1 MIFTWLSCRAPPTC
15 CPEYSKSGRRAA
27 PAPTPGTRRWRRRRR
42 GWRAGAGLS
51 WPGPG
56 RSPHQV
62 GTQTRGDKEFDGQTG
77 RKDGFC
83 SLFNHPPLRS
93 LSSQRSPS
101 LKIPFT
107 QHPLHSTSPSL
118 NISFTQHPLHTKS
131 PSLSDPLHSTSPSLR
146 DPLHSEIPF
155 TQPSLHSASPS
166 LSLPFT
172 QDSLHS
178 TSLISP
184 IRPSSPPP
192 GSHLGG
198 AGGIVEHNEQPP
210 DQLPP
215 GGQVRL
221 SPGWSRWYS

>member
-27 PAPTPGTRRWRRRRR
+27 PAPTPGTRRWIRRRR
-42 GWRAGAGLS
+42 GLRAGAGLS

-107 QHPLHSTSPSL
+107 QNPLHSKSPSL
-118 NISFTQHPLHTKS
+118 NI
-131 PSLSDPLHSTSPSLR
+131 
-146 DPLHSEIPF
+146 PF
-155 TQPSLHSASPS
+155 TQRSPS

-172 QDSLHS
+172 QPPLHS
-178 TSLISP
+178 ASLSLRIHFTPHPLSLQSGLHP
-184 IRPSSPPP
+184 HHQAHTR
-192 GSHLGG
+192 
-198 AGGIVEHNEQPP
+198 VE
-210 DQLPP
+210 
-215 GGQVRL
+215 QVE
-221 SPGWSRWYS
+221 